1 MYDDSYIYDV
11 FCGELCS
18 FVNCSNCNYQSLTLE
33 CFLDLSL
40 PLIKGATSVEEL
52 MSAYFDSELLCDY
65 YKCEAC
71 HKSVK
76 NSMKKIDLWNP
87 PNNLII
93 NLKRSQFG
101 KKNVDNITIPINGL
115 NMKKFM
121 KNRSNY
127 NIMKP
132 KKYKDQQYTD

>member
-11 FCGELCS
+11 FSGEICS
-18 FVNCSNCNYQSLTLE
+18 FVNCSNCNHQSLSLE
-33 CFLDLSL
+33 CFLDISL
-40 PLIKGATSVEEL
+40 PIVNGVDSVEEL
-52 MSAYFDSELLCDY
+52 MSAYFDSELLWDF

-76 NSMKKIDLWNP
+76 NSVKKIDLWNP

-101 KKNVDNITIPINGL
+101 KKNVDHIKIPINGL

-121 KNRSNY
+121 KNRSN
-127 NIMKP
+127 ILII
-132 KKYKDQQYTD
+132 